1 MKNYH
6 ENEKIIVRKEA
17 LTNTIKYLTKDR
29 FETTIAYKSYLKDAK
44 EALINK
50 SLTGGGYGDIA
61 YSLTDET
68 IKRWENFYESIVQQ
82 KKPSELKIAYLC
94 GPNPL
99 NDLQIMIDLGVLP
112 ENVWAFEL
120 GHNEYSNAVME
131 TLNSEYPY
139 LKIIK
144 GDMSIFLEY
153 SPMKFDIIYF
163 DACAPLPS
171 PSSKT
176 LKSLVAIFKN
186 HKLNSPGA
194 LITNFSLPT
203 EEQDKHTRES
213 IAKIVGAYLHPKAFL
228 EDNDDDSEQASIK
241 DGAEAYGH
249 IYEDE
254 EWGQIIYS
262 DLENYYGQYLTRIIN
277 DIASVIVPYQKIFN
291 SKEFLKI
298 FFKDIFDKNS
308 QDKLTKELKEKLY
321 NFTHFT
327 YDEEGGYGG
336 DIYVDSM
343 LYSILVSI
351 HYIDDLDEKNKFFK
365 SFFNELS
372 ILKNKNMF
380 VDAISFI
387 FYIFDQGDGQE
398 NYYSDSL
405 KVLSNNWNAF
415 SRHYLCDVFLFHQ
428 LKELL
433 ARQLCVP
440 YHLNIEKT
448 NRWTYKAKE
457 TQMFTDLLV
466 FDECRYLYD
475 WMPTL
480 DMLEANLNN
489 IDMELSIRLILDSVS
504 KHTLYYNK
512 EYFFGTSALD
522 IGIKGF
528 EGKVLKKR
536 KNIKS

>member
-1 MKNYH
+1 MKNYQ
-6 ENEKIIVRKEA
+6 ENEKEIVRKEA
-17 LTNTIKYLTKDR
+17 LTNAIQYLTKDR

-50 SLTGGGYGDIA
+50 SLNGGNYGDIA
-61 YSLTDET
+61 RSLTDET
-68 IKRWENFYESIVQQ
+68 IKRWESFYESIVQQ

-99 NDLQIMIDLGVLP
+99 NDLHIMTDLGVLP

-120 GHNEYSNAVME
+120 GNNEYNNAIME

-144 GDMSIFLEY
+144 GDMSIFFEY

-163 DACAPLPS
+163 DACSPLPS

-176 LKSLVAIFKN
+176 LKSLVSIFKN

-203 EEQDKHTRES
+203 EKQDNHTRDS
-213 IAKIVGAYLHPKAFL
+213 IEKIVGAYLNPKAFL
-228 EDNDDDSEQASIK
+228 ENDKETTESGIK
-241 DGAEAYGH
+241 DGAEAYGY
-249 IYEDE
+249 IYGEREWDE
-254 EWGQIIYS
+254 IISS
-262 DLENYYGQYLTRIIN
+262 DLENYYGQYLTRFIN

-308 QDKLTKELKEKLY
+308 QDKLSEELKEKLY
-321 NFTHFT
+321 DFTHFT
-327 YDEEGGYGG
+327 DDDEGGKGG

-343 LYSILVSI
+343 QYSILLSI
-351 HYIDDLDEKNKFFK
+351 YYIDDLDKKNRFFK

-372 ILKNKNMF
+372 ILKNKDMF
-380 VDAISFI
+380 VDGISFM

-398 NYYSDSL
+398 KYYSDSL
-405 KVLSNNWNAF
+405 KVLSRNWNAF

-440 YHLNIEKT
+440 YHLNIERT
-448 NRWTYKAKE
+448 DRWTYKAKE

-512 EYFFGTSALD
+512 EYFYGTSALD

>member
-1 MKNYH
+1 MENYQ
-6 ENEKIIVRKEA
+6 ENEKEIVRKEA
-17 LTNTIKYLTKDR
+17 LTNAIQYLTKDR
-29 FETTIAYKSYLKDAK
+29 FETTIAYKSYLKNAK
-44 EALINK
+44 EALIK
-50 SLTGGGYGDIA
+50 KYKDGGGYGEIA
-61 YSLTDET
+61 YQLTDET
-68 IKRWENFYESIVQQ
+68 IERWEKFYESIVQS

-99 NDLQIMIDLGVLP
+99 NDLHIMIDLGVLP

-120 GHNEYSNAVME
+120 GDNEYSNAVME

-144 GDMSIFLEY
+144 GDMSIFFEY

-176 LKSLVAIFKN
+176 LKSLVSVFKN

-203 EEQDKHTRES
+203 QEQDPNTNDS
-213 IAKIVGAYLHPKAFL
+213 IAKIVGAYLNPKAFL
-228 EDNDDDSEQASIK
+228 ENNEEDSDSRIK
-241 DGAEAYGH
+241 DGAEAYGY
-249 IYEDE
+249 IYGER
-254 EWGQIIYS
+254 EWNKIISS
-262 DLENYYGQYLTRIIN
+262 DLDNYYGQYLTRFIN

-291 SKEFLKI
+291 SKELIKI
-298 FFKDIFDKNS
+298 FFKDIFDKKS
-308 QDKLTKELKEKLY
+308 QDKLNKELKEKLY

-327 YDEEGGYGG
+327 DDDEGGYGG

-343 LYSILVSI
+343 LYSILISI
-351 HYIDDLDEKNKFFK
+351 YYIDDFDKKNKFFK

-372 ILKNKNMF
+372 ILKNKDMF

-398 NYYSDSL
+398 KYYSDSL
-405 KVLSNNWNAF
+405 QALSNNWNDL
-415 SRHYLCDVFLFHQ
+415 SRHYLCDVFMFHQ

-448 NRWTYKAKE
+448 DRWTYKAKE

-522 IGIKGF
+522 IRIKGF

>member
-1 MKNYH
+1 MKNYQ

-17 LTNTIKYLTKDR
+17 LTNAIKYLTLDR
-29 FETTIAYKSYLKDAK
+29 FETTIAYKSYLRNAK

-50 SLTGGGYGDIA
+50 SFKEGSYGDIA
-61 YSLTDET
+61 SSLSDET
-68 IKRWENFYESIVQQ
+68 IARWENFYESIVQQ

-99 NDLQIMIDLGVLP
+99 NDLHIMIDLGVLP
-112 ENVWAFEL
+112 ENVWAFEF
-120 GHNEYSNAVME
+120 GDYEYNLAVME

-144 GDMSIFLEY
+144 GDMSLFLEY

-163 DACAPLPS
+163 DACGPLPS
-171 PSSKT
+171 ARSKT
-176 LKSLVAIFKN
+176 LKSLVSIFKN
-186 HKLNSPGA
+186 HKLNSPSV

-203 EEQDKHTRES
+203 KEQDEHTRNS
-213 IAKIVGAYLHPKAFL
+213 ISKIVGAYLYPKAFL
-228 EDNDDDSEQASIK
+228 ENNDDDSDEFSIK
-241 DGAEAYGH
+241 DGAEVNGYM
-249 IYEDE
+249 YEE
-254 EWGQIIYS
+254 GEWDKIIYS
-262 DLENYYGQYLTRIIN
+262 DLENYYGQYLTRFIN
-277 DIASVIVPYQKIFN
+277 DIASVIVPYQRIFN

-298 FFKDIFDKNS
+298 FFKNIFDTNS
-308 QDKLTKELKEKLY
+308 QDELTKEIKDKLY
-321 NFTHFT
+321 DFTHFT
-327 YDEEGGYGG
+327 DDDDGGRGG
-336 DIYVDSM
+336 DIYIDSM

-351 HYIDDLDEKNKFFK
+351 YYIDTLDTQNKFFK

-372 ILKNKNMF
+372 ILKNKDMF

-387 FYIFDQGDGQE
+387 FYIFDQGNDQE
-398 NYYSDSL
+398 QYYSDSL
-405 KVLSNNWNAF
+405 KALSKNWKAF
-415 SRHYLCDVFLFHQ
+415 NRHYLCDVFLFHQ

-448 NRWTYKAKE
+448 DRWTYKAKE

-489 IDMELSIRLILDSVS
+489 IDMELSIRLILDSIS
-504 KHTLYYNK
+504 KHTLYYSK
-512 EYFFGTSALD
+512 EYFFGTCALD
-522 IGIKGF
+522 VGIKGF
-528 EGKVLKKR
+528 EGKILKKR
-536 KNIKS
+536 KNIK

>member
-6 ENEKIIVRKEA
+6 EKEKIIVRKEA
-17 LTNTIKYLTKDR
+17 LTNAIKYLTKDR

-50 SLTGGGYGDIA
+50 SLDGGGYGDIA

-112 ENVWAFEL
+112 ENVWAFEF
-120 GHNEYSNAVME
+120 GHNEYDNAVME

-228 EDNDDDSEQASIK
+228 EDNDNDSEQASIK
-241 DGAEAYGH
+241 DGAEAHGY
-249 IYEDE
+249 IYEDK
-254 EWGQIIYS
+254 EWGQIVYS

-291 SKEFLKI
+291 SKDFLKI

-327 YDEEGGYGG
+327 DDEEGGYGG

-351 HYIDDLDEKNKFFK
+351 HYIDDLDAKNKFFK

-448 NRWTYKAKE
+448 DRWTYKAKE
-457 TQMFTDLLV
+457 TQMFTDLLI

-528 EGKVLKKR
+528 EGKILQKR
-536 KNIKS
+536 KDIKS

>member
-1 MKNYH
+1 MKNYQ
-6 ENEKIIVRKEA
+6 ESEKEIVRKEA
-17 LTNTIKYLTKDR
+17 LTNAIQYLTKDR
-29 FETTIAYKSYLKDAK
+29 FKTTIAYKSYLKDAK

-50 SLTGGGYGDIA
+50 YKDGGNYGEIA
-61 YSLTDET
+61 YQLTDET
-68 IKRWENFYESIVQQ
+68 IERWENFYESIVQS
-82 KKPSELKIAYLC
+82 KKQSELKIAYLC

-99 NDLQIMIDLGVLP
+99 NDLHIMIDLGVLP
-112 ENVWAFEL
+112 ENVWTFEL
-120 GHNEYSNAVME
+120 GDNEYSNAVME
-131 TLNSEYPY
+131 TLNSKYPY

-144 GDMSIFLEY
+144 GDMSIFFEY
-153 SPMKFDIIYF
+153 NPIKFDIIYF

-176 LKSLVAIFKN
+176 LKSLVSIFKN

-203 EEQDKHTRES
+203 LEQDTNTNDS
-213 IAKIVGAYLHPKAFL
+213 IAKIVGAYLNPKAFL
-228 EDNDDDSEQASIK
+228 ENNEDDSDSRIK
-241 DGAEAYGH
+241 DGAEAYGY
-249 IYEDE
+249 IYGEK
-254 EWGQIIYS
+254 EWNEIVAS
-262 DLENYYGQYLTRIIN
+262 DLDNYYGQYITRFIN

-298 FFKDIFDKNS
+298 FFKDIFYKKS
-308 QDKLTKELKEKLY
+308 QDKLNKELKEKLY

-327 YDEEGGYGG
+327 NDDEGGYGG

-343 LYSILVSI
+343 LYSILISVY
-351 HYIDDLDEKNKFFK
+351 YIDDLDKKNKFFK

-372 ILKNKNMF
+372 ILKNKDMF

-398 NYYSDSL
+398 KYYSDSL
-405 KVLSNNWNAF
+405 QTLSNNWNAF

-448 NRWTYKAKE
+448 DRWTYKAKK

>member
-1 MKNYH
+1 MKNYQ
-6 ENEKIIVRKEA
+6 ESEKEIVRKEA
-17 LTNTIKYLTKDR
+17 LTNAIQYLTKER
-29 FETTIAYKSYLKDAK
+29 FKTTIAYKSYLKDAK

-50 SLTGGGYGDIA
+50 YNNGGNYGEIA
-61 YSLTDET
+61 YELTDET
-68 IKRWENFYESIVQQ
+68 IKRWEKFYESIVQS

-99 NDLQIMIDLGVLP
+99 NDLHIMINLGVLP

-120 GHNEYSNAVME
+120 GDNEYSNAIME
-131 TLNSEYPY
+131 TLNSKYPY

-144 GDMSIFLEY
+144 GDMSIFFEY
-153 SPMKFDIIYF
+153 NPIKFDIIYF

-176 LKSLVAIFKN
+176 LKSLVSIFKN

-203 EEQDKHTRES
+203 QEQDAHTNDS

-228 EDNDDDSEQASIK
+228 ENNEDDSDSRIK
-241 DGAEAYGH
+241 DGAETYGY
-249 IYEDE
+249 IYGEE
-254 EWGQIIYS
+254 EWNKTVSS
-262 DLENYYGQYLTRIIN
+262 DLNNYYGQYLTRFIN

-298 FFKDIFDKNS
+298 FFKDIFDKKS
-308 QDKLTKELKEKLY
+308 HDKLNKELKEKLY

-327 YDEEGGYGG
+327 DDDEDGYGG
-336 DIYVDSM
+336 DIFVDSM

-351 HYIDDLDEKNKFFK
+351 YYIDDLDKKNKFFK

-372 ILKNKNMF
+372 ILKNKDMF

-387 FYIFDQGDGQE
+387 FYIFDQGNGQE
-398 NYYSDSL
+398 KYYSDSL
-405 KVLSNNWNAF
+405 QNLSNNWNAF
-415 SRHYLCDVFLFHQ
+415 SRHYLCDLFLFHQ

-480 DMLEANLNN
+480 DMLETNLNN
-489 IDMELSIRLILDSVS
+489 LDMELSIRLILDAVS

-512 EYFFGTSALD
+512 EYFYGTSALD